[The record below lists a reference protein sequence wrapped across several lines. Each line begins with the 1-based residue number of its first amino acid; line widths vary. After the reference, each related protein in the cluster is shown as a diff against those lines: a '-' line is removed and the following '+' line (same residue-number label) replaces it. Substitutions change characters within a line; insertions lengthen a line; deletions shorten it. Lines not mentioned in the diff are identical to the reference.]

1 MFVENSDAMPLLQV
15 SIILLF
21 VQLEHSVQRKVFK
34 QNTNVWTALVESSA
48 IKPAWQQ
55 QQDLANLDITVHLVQ
70 QAMKSYP
77 ALQVATVD
85 WAPSILRCVLLEHI
99 QMGVNCRKLRIV
111 LTADQDITAMMKDLL
126 LPRHSV
132 MQGIIVP
139 RVRMSAIHSP
149 VLLESTVLKEVRNL
163 SIVLQGHL
171 LRAHNHLCVLSVL
184 KASIVCRDL
193 SFQVCTVK

>member
-1 MFVENSDAMPLLQV
+1 
-15 SIILLF
+15 
-21 VQLEHSVQRKVFK
+21 
-34 QNTNVWTALVESSA
+34 
-48 IKPAWQQ
+48 
-55 QQDLANLDITVHLVQ
+55 
-70 QAMKSYP
+70 MKSYP

-99 QMGVNCRKLRIV
+99 QMAVNCRKLRIV

-139 RVRMSAIHSP
+139 RVRMSAVHSP

-193 SFQVCTVK
+193 LFQVILVLLNMTVLRASTALTAQVPTGRSVLLVLTATKRT